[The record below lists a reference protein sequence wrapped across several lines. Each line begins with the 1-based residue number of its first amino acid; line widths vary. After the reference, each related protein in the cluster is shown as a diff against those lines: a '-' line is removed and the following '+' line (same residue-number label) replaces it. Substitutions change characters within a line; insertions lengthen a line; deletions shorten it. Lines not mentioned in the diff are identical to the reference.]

1 MIVGVYLCVRAPC
14 ERYTW
19 NPGDMKKP
27 EDIVSSE
34 ALYLAY
40 SGMVSLW
47 PAARQVGQCA
57 GYLMGPPVC
66 PLLPTLDLQMHITPA
81 PSLLI

>member
-1 MIVGVYLCVRAPC
+1 MKEARVCLPQISKMSHAMNFICWWYVFDCGGVPVCARAPC

-19 NPGDMKKP
+19 NPGDMKEP

-47 PAARQVGQCA
+47 PAARQVG
-57 GYLMGPPVC
+57 
-66 PLLPTLDLQMHITPA
+66 
-81 PSLLI
+81 